1 MKAVAVYCVDGRLE
15 STRERV
21 RAFLPTLGYEIPE
34 GNLYGITKP
43 GPDATCSGLRGDLHA
58 ASVNEDIALLLD
70 RGVAL
75 NVVVIVAHAECAGHP
90 VDADTHEKDVATSA
104 EKLHAQFKLPVV
116 SLFDAKTDAGWELK
130 LCAHLA

>member
-21 RAFLPTLGYEIPE
+21 RNILPSLGYEIPE

-43 GPDATCSGLRGDLHA
+43 GPDATCSGLRGELHA
-58 ASVNEDIALLLD
+58 TSVNEDITLLLD

-75 NVVVIVAHAECAGHP
+75 DVIVVVAHDECAGHA
-90 VDADTHEKDVATSA
+90 VDATTHEKDVAISA
-104 EKLHAQFKLPVV
+104 QKLHEHFRLPVV
-116 SLFDAKTDAGWELK
+116 ALFDVKTEKGWELK
-130 LCAHLA
+130 ICAHLA